1 MSFERAWEGRG
12 RATAKARSSEHAIG
26 PGIRGL
32 QRLDLVSEGGLEPP
46 RPIKGT
52 STSS

>member
-1 MSFERAWEGRG
+1 MPNNEKRVSTRTFVTGRD
-12 RATAKARSSEHAIG
+12 
-26 PGIRGL
+26 PL
-32 QRLDLVSEGGLEPP
+32 LRLLSVSEGGLEPP

>member
-1 MSFERAWEGRG
+1 MAPGSIGGQRRHVT
-12 RATAKARSSEHAIG
+12 ATRNTKDPREIWG
-26 PGIRGL
+26 
-32 QRLDLVSEGGLEPP
+32 QRWCVSEGGLEPP